1 MKSCSTELFSLTA
14 QGLVLPSPKKWRS
27 SSAQTK
33 PIDLFQKT
41 LRLNVLLKF
50 TGENCIYIQVACF
63 QLSGDLASLS
73 PTDWLTHSVMV
84 HLLLTYVQRATLET
98 FDQTPDKLLQSVR
111 VSESKKEPDEKLEMK
126 KQVMAAREQSW
137 FCSTS
142 KKLDLAS
149 VVTVLLPPLP
159 YALFVG
165 ERRKEGTYKESKYF
179 FCRYLLWKV
188 RFKNEDSRVQI
199 QTQIMMF

>member
-73 PTDWLTHSVMV
+73 PTDWLTHSVTV
-84 HLLLTYVQRATLET
+84 HLLLTYRATLET
-98 FDQTPDKLLQSVR
+98 FDQTPDKLIQSVR
-111 VSESKKEPDEKLEMK
+111 VSASKKEPDEKMK

-188 RFKNEDSRVQI
+188 RFNNEDSHV
-199 QTQIMMF
+199 

>member
-73 PTDWLTHSVMV
+73 PTDWLTHSVTV
-84 HLLLTYVQRATLET
+84 HLLLTYRATLET

-111 VSESKKEPDEKLEMK
+111 VSASKKEPDEKMK

-188 RFKNEDSRVQI
+188 RFNNEDSHV
-199 QTQIMMF
+199 